1 MDASR
6 FQPYLHDLIA
16 GRREACRRHVAALLA
31 EGASPRELYIELFGA
46 SLYEVGARW
55 ERGEVSVAIEHIAT
69 SITEELLALTFP
81 HAARREPVGRKA
93 VVSCSANEFHQI
105 GGRIVADS
113 LEAAG
118 WDVLFVGSGVPDGD
132 LASLVAREAPDLVAL
147 SVSVRANL
155 PRLVAS
161 ARAVRVACPRV
172 PIILGGQGLN
182 GNGAAFVRDL
192 ALSGV
197 AYVDSLEALDALA
210 ASLVALR

>member
-6 FQPYLHDLIA
+6 FQRYLDDLIA
-16 GRREACRRHVAALLA
+16 GRREACRRHVEALLA
-31 EGASPRELYIELFGA
+31 GGASPRALYTGLFRA

-55 ERGEVSVAIEHIAT
+55 ERGEVSVAVEHVAT

-93 VVSCSANEFHQI
+93 VVSCSANEFHQL

-113 LEAAG
+113 LEAVG

-132 LASLVAREAPDLVAL
+132 LASLVARESPDLVAL

-155 PRLVAS
+155 PRLDAS
-161 ARAVRVACPRV
+161 ARAVRAVSPRV
-172 PIILGGQGLN
+172 PIILGGQGLD
-182 GNGAAFVRDL
+182 GDGAAFVRAL
-192 ALSGV
+192 ALPGV

-210 ASLVALR
+210 ARLVAAP